1 MMFYLKKN
9 NNVFLNEGASNG
21 QPPGGN
27 GDGSRGWRN
36 RRSRRLDK
44 MELLGL
50 QSSLHSEIQAKQAI
64 GEELSRTR
72 ADLLAAHKYAPF

>member
-1 MMFYLKKN
+1 MCVKL
-9 NNVFLNEGASNG
+9 GGSNG
-21 QPPGGN
+21 QPSGGN
-27 GDGSRGWRN
+27 VDGSRGWRN

-72 ADLLAAHKYAPF
+72 ADLLAAHK